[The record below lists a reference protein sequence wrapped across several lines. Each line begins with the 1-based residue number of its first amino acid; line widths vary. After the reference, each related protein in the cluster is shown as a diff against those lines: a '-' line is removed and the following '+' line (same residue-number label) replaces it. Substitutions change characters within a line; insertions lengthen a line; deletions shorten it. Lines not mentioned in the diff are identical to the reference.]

1 MELLDYWFMFPVAV
15 AIAAIAMFFGIGG
28 AVLFSPFF
36 ALALSLRIDVAIAL
50 GLLIEVAGFGSGFI
64 GFMRKKLVNFHL
76 GTRLLP
82 LTVLFAVVG
91 AFVGKNL
98 PPHILEYGLAVL
110 LLGLAVAF
118 LRKESGVTP
127 TNTPLHPHD
136 TAEAIKKYRYDYWR
150 DFRREPVLFLSSAVG
165 GTMVGLVSSG
175 LGEINGYNFVKK
187 LGMSPAMAAGTSV
200 FVIAV
205 TALTASLFNIS
216 YFTAA
221 SAEDIRV
228 IGHIALFA
236 VPGVIVGAQVGIAL
250 SRHIDRQKLAFFL
263 PWFLAILGILT
274 VIKTF

>member
-1 MELLDYWFMFPVAV
+1 MFPVAV
-15 AIAAIAMFFGIGG
+15 AIAAVAMFFGIGG

-50 GLLIEVAGFGSGFI
+50 GLLIEVAGFTSGFL
-64 GFMRKKLVNFHL
+64 GFRKKKLVNFHL

-82 LTVLFAVVG
+82 LTVSFAVIG
-91 AFVGKNL
+91 AFIGKNL
-98 PPHILEYGLAVL
+98 PSNILEYGLAAL
-110 LLGLAVAF
+110 LLGLAAAF

-136 TAEAIKKYRYDYWR
+136 TPEAIRLYRYDYWR
-150 DFRREPVLFLSSAVG
+150 DFRQNPALFLSSAAG
-165 GTMVGLVSSG
+165 GTMVGLVSAG

-221 SAEDIRV
+221 DPEDLRT
-228 IGHIALFA
+228 IGRIALFA
-236 VPGVIVGAQVGIAL
+236 IPGVIVGAQVGIGM
-250 SRHIDRQKLAFFL
+250 SRLIDRQKLAFVL
-263 PWFLAILGILT
+263 PWFLAVLGVLT
-274 VIKTF
+274 VIKTL